1 VHYTHFEAKNGPKIN
16 IKYNKS
22 GKFPYRGNQL
32 RLDQQLFREGGII
45 KGHVGDN
52 LELIAKNPLP
62 SGTQVLL
69 LTEEFFAQ
77 LQKGETTLAK
87 LSLQQFPL
95 L

>member
-16 IKYNKS
+16 IKCNKS

-32 RLDQQLFREGGII
+32 KFDQQLFREGGII
-45 KGHVGDN
+45 KGHVGKK
-52 LELIAKNPLP
+52 LELIAKDSLP
-62 SGTQVLL
+62 SGTQVVLF
-69 LTEEFFAQ
+69 TEEFFAQ

-87 LSLQQFPL
+87 LSQQQFPL